1 MIPEIQG
8 RYAENRGDI
17 EGNNEEMLNLMNND
31 GNGGV
36 VNIQQ
41 LAGVIETDDI
51 VRLRR
56 LVFRGTKGKSY
67 MYIQQIDNDENVEDR
82 PESNGKARSVYI
94 IVFWDGVNIRDKI
107 ERICD
112 SFSGNRFQ
120 LPSLG
125 EIDARLQQVQSEI
138 KEKKDAYDRTKA
150 MLRKMLYEF
159 DSGQGE
165 APE

>member
-17 EGNNEEMLNLMNND
+17 EENNEEMLNLMNND
-31 GNGGV
+31 GNGGA

-67 MYIQQIDNDENVEDR
+67 MYIQQIDSDKED
-82 PESNGKARSVYI
+82 N
-94 IVFWDGVNIRDKI
+94 
-107 ERICD
+107 
-112 SFSGNRFQ
+112 SG
-120 LPSLG
+120 P
-125 EIDARLQQVQSEI
+125 QS
-138 KEKKDAYDRTKA
+138 K
-150 MLRKMLYEF
+150 
-159 DSGQGE
+159 G
-165 APE
+165 

>member
-8 RYAENRGDI
+8 RYAENRGDL
-17 EGNNEEMLNLMNND
+17 EGNNEEVLNLMNND
-31 GNGGV
+31 GMGGA

-67 MYIQQIDNDENVEDR
+67 MYIQQIENEDE
-82 PESNGKARSVYI
+82 ESTGKARSVYI
-94 IVFWDGVNIRDKI
+94 IVFWDGVNIREKI

-112 SFSGNRFQ
+112 SFSGNRFE
-120 LPSLG
+120 LPALG
-125 EIDARLQQVQSEI
+125 AISDRVQEV
-138 KEKKDAYDRTKA
+138 E
-150 MLRKMLYEF
+150 
-159 DSGQGE
+159 
-165 APE
+165 